1 MLKVK
6 KASLA
11 GFRFSHCNA
20 KYYKVVE
27 YTYFIILYTFRFS
40 EEVKCF
46 TKVRPS
52 ISVKMIIIRTV
63 YIISSLLVF
72 FARSGCVKK
81 LMFNGRMIEGEGW
94 MQQMSEG
101 ENSL

>member
-11 GFRFSHCNA
+11 WFWFSHCNE
-20 KYYKVVE
+20 KNYKVVE
-27 YTYFIILYTFRFS
+27 YIYFIILYTFRFS

-52 ISVKMIIIRTV
+52 ISASMTMIRTDMF
-63 YIISSLLVF
+63 LLVIL
-72 FARSGCVKK
+72 RGQKERVCDKM
-81 LMFNGRMIEGEGW
+81 MFNGRMIEGEGW

-101 ENSL
+101 ENSF